1 MEGKSLATEIRHE
14 RKKGAA
20 RRLRR
25 NGRIPAVVYGHEEAV
40 PISIDAVEFTRK
52 FKHISE
58 STIITLD
65 AGEKKFDV
73 LIKDY
78 QIDVLKNRV
87 LHLDFYEITAGQAL
101 TTHIPVHVE
110 GSPAGEREGGIFEHP
125 LYEVEIECIPKDLP
139 EDIKVDVS
147 NLQIGDSIHVGDL
160 TPPEGVKILTS
171 EDQIVALVS
180 APQAEEEPAEGEEEE
195 GEAAAEEAAEG
206 AEEGDEEESEG

>member
-1 MEGKSLATEIRHE
+1 MEGKTLATELRQE

-25 NGRIPAVVYGHEEAV
+25 NGRIPAVVYGHENAIPV
-40 PISIDAVEFTRK
+40 SIDAVEFTRK

-58 STIITLD
+58 STIIKLEAADQTF
-65 AGEKKFDV
+65 EV

-101 TTHIPVHVE
+101 TTNIPVHVH
-110 GSPAGEREGGIFEHP
+110 GSPVGEREGGIFEHP
-125 LYEVEIECIPKDLP
+125 LYELEIECLPKDIP
-139 EDIKVDVS
+139 EDLQVDVS
-147 NLQIGDSIHVGDL
+147 NLEIGDSIHVGDL
-160 TPPEGVKILTS
+160 TPPDGVKILTN

-195 GEAAAEEAAEG
+195 EAAAEAGEEEAAEG
-206 AEEGDEEESEG
+206 EEEESE